1 MMGLIAIVTVGLG
14 TASEIGWETQTL
26 DGSVDGWMDGGVRP
40 LADHAMVLSLS
51 LAIGIR
57 FMGWDGW
64 MGNGEWKKRH
74 AIG

>member
-1 MMGLIAIVTVGLG
+1 
-14 TASEIGWETQTL
+14 
-26 DGSVDGWMDGGVRP
+26 MDGGVRP